1 MATMLYEA
9 HHTISISKEFTV
21 RLAVIPAAPSPRPL
35 GPSAHNKA
43 HKKSNEPTMP
53 KLTAAERNKR
63 KRERKK
69 REREQKR
76 KREEE
81 EAAAQKAAPGDGN
94 GTDTTADA
102 TAAEFEVEVEYVAA
116 PLGLPSADA
125 GGGEK
130 AAVGDAGLAA
140 AEPAAAAG
148 AEEGGDDENDIS
160 AVLRRFQSRSAVLVT
175 DDEDAKKEDDHAD
188 EAAAKGRAKPSGDE
202 EDDLFDADDEG
213 DGTPSVSNR
222 KRRELERP
230 TVAELKNRVKRADL
244 VEAHDVTAPDP
255 DFLVA
260 LKSVPGTVPVPR
272 HWGRKRK
279 YLQGKVCLWDRE
291 GPQNATASRAQVLCY
306 VQGSPFSPSPSHPT
320 HHTTHPLTSTAGYR
334 ETTVPVARLYCQD
347 WYLRRS

>member
-1 MATMLYEA
+1 
-9 HHTISISKEFTV
+9 
-21 RLAVIPAAPSPRPL
+21 
-35 GPSAHNKA
+35 
-43 HKKSNEPTMP
+43 MP

-81 EAAAQKAAPGDGN
+81 EEAAAQKAAPGDGN

-102 TAAEFEVEVEYVAA
+102 TAATGGTSEFDVEVEYVAA

-130 AAVGDAGLAA
+130 AAVGDAGVAA
-140 AEPAAAAG
+140 ADPAAAAG

-175 DDEDAKKEDDHAD
+175 DDEGAKKEDDDAD
-188 EAAAKGRAKPSGDE
+188 EAAAKGKAKSLGDE

-279 YLQGKVCLWDRE
+279 YLQGKVSLWDRE
-291 GPQNATASRAQVLCY
+291 GHKTQVHHVLKSY
-306 VQGSPFSPSPSHPT
+306 VMCKAHHLTLLIPFYAP
-320 HHTTHPLTSTAGYR
+320 
-334 ETTVPVARLYCQD
+334 
-347 WYLRRS
+347 

>member
-1 MATMLYEA
+1 
-9 HHTISISKEFTV
+9 
-21 RLAVIPAAPSPRPL
+21 
-35 GPSAHNKA
+35 
-43 HKKSNEPTMP
+43 MP

-102 TAAEFEVEVEYVAA
+102 TAATGGTSEFDVEVEYVAA

-130 AAVGDAGLAA
+130 AAVGDAGVAA
-140 AEPAAAAG
+140 AADPAAAAG
-148 AEEGGDDENDIS
+148 AEKGGDDENDIS

-175 DDEDAKKEDDHAD
+175 DDEGAKKEDDDAD
-188 EAAAKGRAKPSGDE
+188 EAAAKGKAKSSGDE

-279 YLQGKVCLWDRE
+279 YLQGKVSLWDRE
-291 GPQNATASRAQVLCY
+291 GHKTQVCIMCSSLVLCARLT
-306 VQGSPFSPSPSHPT
+306 FSSFPSHST
-320 HHTTHPLTSTAGYR
+320 HHTTLPLTSTARY
-334 ETTVPVARLYCQD
+334 
-347 WYLRRS
+347 

>member
-1 MATMLYEA
+1 
-9 HHTISISKEFTV
+9 
-21 RLAVIPAAPSPRPL
+21 
-35 GPSAHNKA
+35 
-43 HKKSNEPTMP
+43 MP

-81 EAAAQKAAPGDGN
+81 EAAVQKAAPGDGN

-140 AEPAAAAG
+140 ADPAAAAG
-148 AEEGGDDENDIS
+148 AAEGGDDENDIS

-202 EDDLFDADDEG
+202 EDDIFDADDEG

-291 GPQNATASRAQVLCY
+291 GPQNATASRAQVSCY
-306 VQGSPFSPSPSHPT
+306 VQGSPFHPP
-320 HHTTHPLTSTAGYR
+320 HLI
-334 ETTVPVARLYCQD
+334 
-347 WYLRRS
+347 LRTIPPIP

>member
-1 MATMLYEA
+1 
-9 HHTISISKEFTV
+9 
-21 RLAVIPAAPSPRPL
+21 
-35 GPSAHNKA
+35 
-43 HKKSNEPTMP
+43 MP

-81 EAAAQKAAPGDGN
+81 EAAAQKAASGDGN

-102 TAAEFEVEVEYVAA
+102 TAATGGTSEFDVEVEYVAA

-130 AAVGDAGLAA
+130 AAVGDAGVAA
-140 AEPAAAAG
+140 AADPAAAAG
-148 AEEGGDDENDIS
+148 AEKGGDDENDIS

-175 DDEDAKKEDDHAD
+175 DDEGAKKEDDDAD
-188 EAAAKGRAKPSGDE
+188 EAAAKGKAKSSGDE
-202 EDDLFDADDEG
+202 EEDLFDADDEG

-279 YLQGKVCLWDRE
+279 YLQGKVSLIGR
-291 GPQNATASRAQVLCY
+291 ATKRKCALCAQVFVMCKAHLLALPI
-306 VQGSPFSPSPSHPT
+306 PFYAPYHPSLNVYSEVLRNHRSSCPT
-320 HHTTHPLTSTAGYR
+320 L
-334 ETTVPVARLYCQD
+334 L
-347 WYLRRS
+347 